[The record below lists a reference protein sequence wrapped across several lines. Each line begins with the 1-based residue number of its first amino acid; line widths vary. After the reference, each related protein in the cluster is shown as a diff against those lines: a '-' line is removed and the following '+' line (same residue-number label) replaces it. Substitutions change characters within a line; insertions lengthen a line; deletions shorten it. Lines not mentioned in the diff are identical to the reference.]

1 MGNKMNIGFI
11 GLGNMGSG
19 MALNL
24 LKHCQESGDTLIVFD
39 INETVLDDIVAKGAV
54 NGLSVAKLCSQCEVL
69 FTSLP
74 SSKEVNL
81 LAFGCNG
88 ILANL
93 TEGATWFETS
103 TNELSEWQKVKKEAP
118 DHLTLVD
125 APVSGG
131 AEGALAGTLATFLG
145 IDEDVLKQFES
156 LLSVIAVRVVRMGP
170 SGAGYV
176 TKLAQLHLNYLVAQG
191 IGETLML
198 GAKANL
204 DLNVLHS
211 VLMSSCA
218 RSYVVESYI
227 PKILDGSYD
236 TSFALGLAE
245 KDMRLITELGQHLEV
260 KMPLG
265 DKVYSTY
272 QEATKTY
279 GENAP
284 HLSIVRLMEEQ
295 HDQILRS

>member
-1 MGNKMNIGFI
+1 MNIGFV
-11 GLGNMGSG
+11 GLGNMGYG

-24 LKHCQESGDTLIVFD
+24 LERSKESGDSLIVLD
-39 INETVLDDIVAKGAV
+39 IKQKVVDELVSKGAV
-54 NGLSVAKLCSQCEVL
+54 DGRSVANMCPQCDVL

-81 LAFGCNG
+81 LAFGEEG
-88 ILANL
+88 ILSNL
-93 TEGATWFETS
+93 KEDATWFETS
-103 TNELSEWQKVKKEAP
+103 TNELAEWEKVKSAAP

-125 APVSGG
+125 GPVSGG

-145 IDEDVLKQFES
+145 IDEDVLAKFES
-156 LLSVIAVRVVRMGP
+156 LLGAFAARIVRMGP

-191 IGETLML
+191 IGETLMM

-204 DLNVLHS
+204 DLTTLHS

-227 PKILDGSYD
+227 PKVLDGSYD
-236 TSFALGLAE
+236 NSFALGLAE
-245 KDMRLITELGQHLEV
+245 KDMRLITELSHHLGV
-260 KMPLG
+260 SMPLG
-265 DKVYSTY
+265 EKVYDTY
-272 QEATKTY
+272 QEATKAY
-279 GENAP
+279 GFDAP
-284 HLSIVRLMEEQ
+284 HLSVVRLMEESHEQ
-295 HDQILRS
+295 LLRS